1 MSEEQEEQKEEKEQ
15 QASKKPDKK
24 ELPKKLTK
32 GDWIKFNEW
41 VNEKERDYQ
50 YVEIFQ
56 RHFRYQ
62 RLSNMLKDLH
72 KINDKY
78 KNSKL
83 VNVIRSRLSDLNQM
97 KPKT

>member
-1 MSEEQEEQKEEKEQ
+1 M
-15 QASKKPDKK
+15 
-24 ELPKKLTK
+24 
-32 GDWIKFNEW
+32 G
-41 VNEKERDYQ
+41 NEKERDYQ

-62 RLSNMLKDLH
+62 RLSNMLKYLH

-83 VNVIRSRLSDLNQM
+83 VNVIKSRLSDLNQM